1 MRGIL
6 NKRLK
11 ICSLRHLHL
20 LQLMHLINEQST
32 CSLVVWENIGL
43 TFKFLT
49 QINNNFVLIFYI
61 KHAGIYIL
69 LYLPD
74 SLHFSYQPITWCSRG
89 QNKNLYLL
97 VQSNN
102 SYPIVLCIHAIIW
115 NTETICSGNIFLS
128 KRLRY

>member
-6 NKRLK
+6 NKKLK

-61 KHAGIYIL
+61 KHAGIYFIIL
-69 LYLPD
+69 
-74 SLHFSYQPITWCSRG
+74 SRQPSFFLSTITWCSRG

-102 SYPIVLCIHAIIW
+102 SYPIVLCIHVIIW